1 MTTENNGTA
10 APVPYPEVELGGA
23 AEEKPALGDPGNEDR
38 LKCWNAEDETFWKSY
53 GQPIAMKNLCASVP
67 NLTLMF
73 ATWLMWSI
81 VAALIQTAHDKDPS
95 VYHLKDFVEYK
106 DYLNPTQAELKQYKI
121 ATSAFPTMAGLVGAT
136 LRVVNTFMVAICG
149 TRMHNTMNSFIAMVP
164 MLGIFFVLSNKD
176 CSYTSI
182 VLLAGMSGIGGG
194 AFASSMSSISFFFP
208 KSKQGVALGINAG
221 LGNLGVSLS
230 QLLVPMVTAGAFFGP
245 LSGDALSSKVQL
257 WVQNAGLAYFI
268 LLGAFSAVAF
278 FVMRTM
284 PAHGTGSLVGNFL
297 NYSRMELI
305 GFLGGFMGVGLFIL
319 SLSFVK
325 GAAMVITRIFVL
337 AFLCIITTLT
347 LLYFGANAEVQAKLK
362 VQSAIFKDPH
372 TWWQTYLYIMTFG
385 SFIGYS
391 SAFPKLIKDVFGY
404 LPDGSV
410 NPAMEGAA
418 PRFAWMGPCV
428 GSLARPIGGWLSD
441 KCSGAA
447 VTHWGTVVETL
458 STIGAGYFVTQ
469 ATGAEKPEDHFY
481 PFLICFLLLFCST
494 GSSNGST
501 FRQMTVLFPPEQA
514 GPVLGWTSAV
524 AAYGAAIFPAVFG
537 AAEDKGFVLYLFAL
551 YYFTCLLVNFYFY
564 YEGIC
569 RFGAKAPRPC

>member
-1 MTTENNGTA
+1 
-10 APVPYPEVELGGA
+10 
-23 AEEKPALGDPGNEDR
+23 
-38 LKCWNAEDETFWKSY
+38 
-53 GQPIAMKNLCASVP
+53 
-67 NLTLMF
+67 
-73 ATWLMWSI
+73 
-81 VAALIQTAHDKDPS
+81 
-95 VYHLKDFVEYK
+95 
-106 DYLNPTQAELKQYKI
+106 
-121 ATSAFPTMAGLVGAT
+121 
-136 LRVVNTFMVAICG
+136 MVAICG
-149 TRMHNTMNSFIAMVP
+149 TRMHNTMNSLIAMAP
-164 MLGIFFVLSNKD
+164 MLGIGLVLSNKD

-194 AFASSMSSISFFFP
+194 AFASSMSSISFYFP
-208 KSKQGVALGINAG
+208 KSKQGIALGVNAG

-245 LSGDALSSKVQL
+245 LSGGALSDKAQL
-257 WVQNAGLAYFI
+257 WVQNAGFAYFI
-268 LLGAFSAVAF
+268 LLGTFSAIAF
-278 FVMRTM
+278 FNMRTM
-284 PAHGTGSLVGNFL
+284 PAHGTGSLVGNLL
-297 NYSRMELI
+297 NYSRMELL
-305 GFLGGFMGVGLFIL
+305 GFIGGFMGVGLFIL

-325 GAAMVITRIFVL
+325 GTAMVIGRIFVL
-337 AFLCIITTLT
+337 AALCCVTTLA
-347 LLYFGANAEVQAKLK
+347 LLYFGADKAVQTKLK
-362 VQSAIFKDPH
+362 VQSAIFKDQH

-418 PRFAWMGPCV
+418 PRFAWMGPCI

-441 KCSGAA
+441 KFRGAA
-447 VTHWGTVVETL
+447 VTHWGTIVETL

-469 ATGAEKPEDHFY
+469 ASGAEKPEEHFY

-524 AAYGAAIFPAVFG
+524 AAYGAAVFPAVFG
-537 AAEDKGFVLYLFAL
+537 AAEDKGLVLYLFAF
-551 YYFTCLLVNFYFY
+551 YYFTCLIVNFYFY

>member
-1 MTTENNGTA
+1 MEPKSTDVEFGMVTDDEK
-10 APVPYPEVELGGA
+10 APLGN
-23 AEEKPALGDPGNEDR
+23 PGNDDR
-38 LKCWNAEDETFWKSY
+38 LKCWDPEDETFWKDY
-53 GQPIAMKNLCASVP
+53 GKDIALKNLCASVP

-106 DYLNPTQAELKQYKI
+106 DYLNPTQEELKQYKI

-149 TRMHNTMNSFIAMVP
+149 TRMHNTMNSFIALVP
-164 MLGIFFVLSNKD
+164 MLGIGLVLSNKD

-208 KSKQGVALGINAG
+208 KSKQGIALGVNAG

-230 QLLVPMVTAGAFFGP
+230 QLLVPLVTGAAVFGP
-245 LSGDALSSKVQL
+245 LSGDALSVDAQL
-257 WVQNAGLAYFI
+257 WVQNAGFAYFI
-268 LLGAFSAVAF
+268 LLAIFSAVAF
-278 FVMRTM
+278 FNMRTM
-284 PAHGTGSLVGNFL
+284 PSHGTGSLVGNL
-297 NYSRMELI
+297 VNYSRMELL
-305 GFLGGFMGVGLFIL
+305 GFIGGFSGVLLFIL

-325 GAAMVITRIFVL
+325 GSAMVIGRIFVL
-337 AFLCIITTLT
+337 AFFCCTLT
-347 LLYFGANAEVQAKLK
+347 LVLLYFGANAEVQKKLK
-362 VQSAIFKDPH
+362 VQSAIFKDQH

-418 PRFAWMGPCV
+418 PRFAWMGPCI

-441 KCSGAA
+441 KFSGAA
-447 VTHWGTVVETL
+447 VTHWGTVIEVS
-458 STIGAGYFVTQ
+458 STIGAGVFVQQ
-469 ATGAEKPEDHFY
+469 ATGHETPEKFFPG
-481 PFLICFLLLFCST
+481 FLVCFLLLFMST

-501 FRQMTVLFPPEQA
+501 FRQMSMLFEPEQA

-524 AAYGAAIFPAVFG
+524 AAYGAAVFPAIFG
-537 AAEDKGFVLYLFAL
+537 AADDKGLVLYLFAV
-551 YYFTCLLVNFYFY
+551 YYFTCLLVNYYFY
-564 YEGIC
+564 Y
-569 RFGAKAPRPC
+569 RKNAPRPC